1 MTSRNLLL
9 WVVTLL
15 AIAVLVR
22 IGVDLVRN
30 PWKTLDLIDKNGQPD
45 HGKVT
50 GWAAFVFV
58 YALEAYQVLVLQH
71 PLGQLDLI
79 VLMALPFGWI
89 GVRTFF
95 AWRQAT
101 FTLGDIKSRTT
112 TEQTTRIIQEPDL
125 FSDDERG

>member
-1 MTSRNLLL
+1 MTAKELLM

-15 AIAVLVR
+15 AVAVLSR

-30 PWKTLDLIDKNGQPD
+30 PWKTLDLIDKNGRPD

-50 GWAAFVFV
+50 GWAAFFFVFS
-58 YALEAYQVLVLQH
+58 LEAYQVLALKH
-71 PLGQLDLI
+71 PLGNLDLI

-95 AWRQAT
+95 AWRSGSGPSSPPPSSPPT
-101 FTLGDIKSRTT
+101 FPPVG
-112 TEQTTRIIQEPDL
+112 
-125 FSDDERG
+125 